1 MEIYRH
7 RNRSGARNQL
17 GALDSGVHRNRG
29 ESDARMITPS
39 DFESNIADEIEALI
53 QDTSST
59 AVINSNK
66 EMAKAARSINELSA
80 LLKHFV
86 ESGCRGCK

>member
-1 MEIYRH
+1 
-7 RNRSGARNQL
+7 
-17 GALDSGVHRNRG
+17 
-29 ESDARMITPS
+29 MITPS

-59 AVINSNK
+59 AVINCNK